1 MMENTRISV
10 VQDPFN
16 VGEEYQWLAQSDEDG
31 AVVTFI
37 GKVRNHNLGD
47 DVSALSLEHYP
58 GMTEKALQEIVATAR
73 QRWPLQRIRVIHR
86 VGDLFP
92 GDEIVFVGVTSAHR
106 TQAFEAAQFIM
117 DHLKT
122 RAPFWKR
129 ERTEQGQRWVDA
141 RETDEL
147 AAKRW

>member
-1 MMENTRISV
+1 MENTRICV
-10 VQDPFN
+10 AHAPFN
-16 VGEEYQWLAQSDEDG
+16 VGEEYSWLAQCDEDG
-31 AVVTFI
+31 AVVTFT

-58 GMTEKALQEIVATAR
+58 GMTEKALQEIVAIAR
-73 QRWPLQRIRVIHR
+73 QRWPLQRVRVIHR

-106 TQAFEAAQFIM
+106 SQAFEAAQFIM

-141 RETDEL
+141 RESDEL